1 MNISNATEGL
11 LRMDRIRRVV
21 MRDTKKRK
29 VKTRSSLG
37 GFVENASYWE
47 GCDEIYKEEEGV
59 ALDFNQEEIVL
70 FLIIIVSKFTQVYVF

>member
-1 MNISNATEGL
+1 
-11 LRMDRIRRVV
+11 

-37 GFVENASYWE
+37 GFVENASRWE
-47 GCDEIYKEEEGV
+47 GCDEICKEEEGV

-70 FLIIIVSKFTQVYVF
+70 FLIIIVSKFTRVYVF